1 MRNSSDFF
9 SVGIISP
16 TVPFVL
22 VTPSDS
28 SEKPAIQT
36 ALSQMQVSADIK
48 TPGPVFVCEVKSS
61 LVKCSDN
68 LFITRHRQTVELLTT
83 ITPRHYPESII
94 STLGN
99 SRCQSTESVIQSF
112 GILPLFVSTQSVK
125 GGVGSAWLESHY
137 INNPLASI
145 SKSPDCH

>member
-36 ALSQMQVSADIK
+36 ALRCRSVQIVL
-48 TPGPVFVCEVKSS
+48 VCEVKSS
-61 LVKCSDN
+61 LVVCSDN

-112 GILPLFVSTQSVK
+112 GILPSFVSTQSVK

-137 INNPLASI
+137 INNPLPSI